1 MSCRCGCCEGV
12 ERITPEPIANRPGL
26 PALSYRAGTH
36 ATFLETMQAAL
47 SSSEALAALTTRDTD
62 DFSIALLDAWATVAD
77 VLCFYEERIANEGY
91 VRTAT
96 ERRSIGELARLIGY
110 HLRPGVAASTY
121 LAFTL
126 EDGHALVIP
135 RGTRA
140 QSVPGPGELP
150 QPFETSED
158 LPARSAWNALRP
170 RTTAPLS
177 IDVGG
182 LDFDTGIY
190 LQGLPAVAEGAPMLL
205 IDQAAGAS
213 ALCRAIVVEPQPEHD
228 RTRVVLRAV
237 HGISGALGIVA
248 AVRGV
253 VERALAEPVAS
264 DTAAGKRVGELL
276 GRLGEAAGEDADR
289 DELAAL
295 LREQLLP
302 ALAEEHEL
310 AAPFKRLEPWVG
322 GIVAELSHAE
332 RLERAAAAD
341 ETAPA
346 AAAAGNGD
354 AFGGLA
360 RLIGPLS
367 EPPSIPP
374 RNRFA
379 LPRTVADLAPPG
391 DAAVRIASAFVPGL
405 DTKLLYDAW
414 GRIQPPPTP
423 GLEVHLLTITG
434 APFGQNALRQPLVED
449 GELRPQS
456 EWADWYPDNDEQPEL
471 LYLDGAHPD
480 VTDGSYAVIQ
490 RPTDFEP
497 TVHTVNTATVIGR
510 ERYGLAGKATRLE
523 LTPEWWNPEHAPVI
537 NLSAAPLDG
546 FGVLRGTVVYAA
558 SKQLALA
565 EAPIAEPVQDAEI
578 DLDGVFDG
586 LVPGRW
592 LIVTGDRVLE
602 SPVLG
607 DKLEPIL
614 RKPILPTVPAAE
626 LVMIGGVAQRS
637 GKLPGTDQTLASDTA
652 RTWLTLARK
661 LAYTYV
667 RDSVRIYAN
676 VIDSTHGETRNE
688 VLGSGDASQAL
699 QRFTLKAKPLTY
711 VSALTP
717 EGAQSTLE
725 ARVDGIRWH
734 EAPGPAAMGPRDRSY
749 LVDTADD
756 ATATIVFGDG
766 RRGQRLPTGV
776 ENVEATYRTGI
787 GSGGNLD
794 PQRLTQLVTKP
805 LGVKDVTNPLAATGG
820 ADADPADAARHNAPL
835 SVTALDRLVSVQDYE
850 DFARLF
856 AGVGKASAAAL
867 SDGRRRLVHVTV
879 AGVADIP
886 IATTSDLFANLV
898 SSLRAFGDPALP
910 IVVAVR
916 RLLLVVIAAKVRV
929 QADYS
934 WPLVEPQVRAALGAA
949 LGFDRRELGQDV
961 TEGEVIAT
969 IQAVPG
975 VDLVDLDVLDAVGV
989 GNPLDDLTLRRRV
1002 RADLAQVAPAGRA
1015 RIVPAQ
1021 LAILKP
1027 EVPDTLVL
1035 TELPG

>member
-1 MSCRCGCCEGV
+1 MTCRCGCCEGV
-12 ERITPEPIANRPGL
+12 ERITPELIANRPGL
-26 PALSYRAGTH
+26 AALSYRAGTH

-96 ERRSIGELARLIGY
+96 ERGSIGELARLIGY

-150 QPFETSED
+150 QPFETFED
-158 LPARSAWNALRP
+158 LAARSVWNALRP
-170 RTTAPLS
+170 RTTAPMS
-177 IDVGG
+177 IDVGA
-182 LDFDTGIY
+182 LDLDTAIY
-190 LQGLPAVAEGAPMLL
+190 LQGLPAVAEGAPMLV
-205 IDQAAGAS
+205 IDRAAEES

-228 RTRVVLRAV
+228 RTRVVLRPV

-253 VERALAEPVAS
+253 VDRALAEPVAT

-276 GRLGEAAGEDADR
+276 GRLGEAAREDADR

-295 LREQLLP
+295 LREELLP

-322 GIVAELSHAE
+322 GIVAELSHAAE
-332 RLERAAAAD
+332 RLERAAVPEAA
-341 ETAPA
+341 APA
-346 AAAAGNGD
+346 DNGD

-360 RLIGPLS
+360 RLIALLS

-405 DTKLLYDAW
+405 DTKLLYGAW
-414 GRIQPPPTP
+414 GRIQPPPKL

-449 GELRPQS
+449 GELQPQS
-456 EWADWYPDNDEQPEL
+456 DWLDWYPDDDEQPAL

-490 RPTDFEP
+490 RPADFEP
-497 TVHTVNTATVIGR
+497 TVHTVKTATVIGR
-510 ERYGLAGKATRLE
+510 EKYGLAGKATRLE
-523 LTPEWWNPEHAPVI
+523 LTPDWWNPEHAPVI
-537 NLSAAPLDG
+537 TLAAAPLDG
-546 FGVLRGTVVYAA
+546 FDVLRGTVVFAG
-558 SKQLALA
+558 SKLLPLA
-565 EAPIAEPVQDAEI
+565 EAPIAAPVQDAEI

-592 LIVTGDRVLE
+592 LIVAGDRVLE
-602 SPVLG
+602 SPELG
-607 DKLEPIL
+607 DKPKPFV

-637 GKLPGTDQTLASDTA
+637 GKLPGTDQTLANDTA

-676 VIDSTHGETRNE
+676 VIDATHGETRNE
-688 VLGSGDASQAL
+688 VLGSGDAGQAL

-734 EAPGPAAMGPRDRSY
+734 EAPGLAAMGARDRSY

-805 LGVKDVTNPLAATGG
+805 LGVKEVTNPLAATGG

-856 AGVGKASAAAL
+856 AGVGKASAVAL

-916 RLLLVVIAAKVRV
+916 QLQLVVIAAKVRV

-934 WPLVEPQVRAALGAA
+934 WALVEPQVRTALGAA

-975 VDLVDLDVLDAVGV
+975 VELVDLDVLDAIGA
-989 GNPLDDLTLRRRV
+989 GNPPSDLTLRRRV
-1002 RADLAQVAPAGRA
+1002 SADLARVAPAGRA

-1035 TELPG
+1035 TELPA